1 MVYVRKEHLIDR
13 GGLFVPTQSDVA
25 FADISKGSWDRGKDG
40 VPVYVLK
47 TEGSR
52 SAEAAAVA
60 LTAKEND
67 LADSLQLLQETYT
80 IILGE
85 ELETFQDGLFTRS
98 VPIAIVSGTHRWP
111 DRAGPLLP
119 AFPAKKA
126 KAPTLNLP
134 PGVIHEIR

>member
-80 IILGE
+80 IILGGSNHTC
-85 ELETFQDGLFTRS
+85 LYRS
-98 VPIAIVSGTHRWP
+98 FMVFKYV
-111 DRAGPLLP
+111 LLW
-119 AFPAKKA
+119 F
-126 KAPTLNLP
+126 
-134 PGVIHEIR
+134 